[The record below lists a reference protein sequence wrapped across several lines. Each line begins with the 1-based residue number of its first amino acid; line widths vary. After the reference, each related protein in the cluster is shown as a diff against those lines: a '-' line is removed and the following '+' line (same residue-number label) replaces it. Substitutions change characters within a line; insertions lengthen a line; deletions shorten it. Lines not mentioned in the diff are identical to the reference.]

1 MDKPWKVVTAF
12 LVVFVAGA
20 VFGGVFMVGL
30 AARRQGHLAQVKVVE
45 RTPPADAAATATAPA
60 NPALPKQVVAGIAAG
75 LPPGAL
81 TPQIMRQFTRR
92 LTLTAAQEE
101 RVRPFI
107 ARAGEDLL
115 RLRQENLADSA
126 RVTERMYEDISAVLT
141 SAQRTELEKMR
152 VQMQERVRAE
162 QERGRAERLKRAEQA
177 AADAAAK
184 AGTGEAQPV
193 RPKAPVPKQGAQ

>member
-20 VFGGVFMVGL
+20 VFGGVFTVGL
-30 AARRQGHLAQVKVVE
+30 AARRQGQVVRGKFAE
-45 RTPPADAAATATAPA
+45 HPAPKEPATTGAVSTVQPV
-60 NPALPKQVVAGIAAG
+60 LPKKVVAGITAG

-81 TPQIMRQFTRR
+81 TPQIIRQFTQR
-92 LTLTAAQEE
+92 LTLTADQRE

-107 ARAGEDLL
+107 ARASDDLL
-115 RLRQENLADSA
+115 RLRQENLADTA

-141 SAQRTELEKMR
+141 PAQRTELEKMR

-162 QERGRAERLKRAEQA
+162 RLKRAEQA

-184 AGTGEAQPV
+184 ANAGEAPPV
-193 RPKAPVPKQGAQ
+193 RPKAQAPKQGAQ